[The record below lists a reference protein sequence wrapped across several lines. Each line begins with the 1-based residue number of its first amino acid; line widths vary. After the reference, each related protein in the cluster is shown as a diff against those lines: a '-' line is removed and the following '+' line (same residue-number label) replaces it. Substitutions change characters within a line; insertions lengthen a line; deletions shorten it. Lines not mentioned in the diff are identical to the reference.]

1 MRGEGR
7 EECPKIGPGTHI
19 SRTPWQL
26 QGAPLKNGTAKQYP
40 KSRSSGCSFSVS
52 AAGPGLG
59 TWEAESWFS
68 LPCPCRHTLQ
78 KFPKQTER
86 TLLGLLG
93 FISVFPGV
101 LFSCLGNVVD
111 FFCSFFLRT
120 MCSVCYVYSFVFPL
134 IHSSFRTEFCLEASV
149 PALTSLY
156 SISEINGLDLSAWSV
171 HGFGKC
177 LGTLKQSKA
186 SFRLESKFFKW
197 VLKLPA
203 AREPSTELWICG
215 GHCSCFSATHP
226 GFHLPS
232 SVKDPRD
239 LRRKL

>member
-1 MRGEGR
+1 MQFV
-7 EECPKIGPGTHI
+7 HV
-19 SRTPWQL
+19 
-26 QGAPLKNGTAKQYP
+26 GA
-40 KSRSSGCSFSVS
+40 S
-52 AAGPGLG
+52 PGLG
-59 TWEAESWFS
+59 TCEAESWFS
-68 LPCPCRHTLQ
+68 LPCPYRHTLQ
-78 KFPKQTER
+78 KFLKQTER
-86 TLLGLLG
+86 TLLGLLN

-111 FFCSFFLRT
+111 FFGSFFLRT
-120 MCSVCYVYSFVFPL
+120 MYRLLYVHSFVFPL
-134 IHSSFRTEFCLEASV
+134 IHSSFCTEFCLEASV

-186 SFRLESKFFKW
+186 SFRLESNSFKW
-197 VLKLPA
+197 VLRLPA
-203 AREPSTELWICG
+203 ARHPNTELWVWE
-215 GHCSCFSATHP
+215 GHCSCVSATHP